1 MYNVHFMSYNEGT
14 DKFNIFICNLLS
26 FPMKKEGSRR
36 AFIRKVITF
45 LMMLFFIG

>member
-1 MYNVHFMSYNEGT
+1 MYIVQILSYNEGT
-14 DKFNIFICNLLS
+14 DKFSIFICNLLS